1 MRRDGLG
8 KSRSV
13 SNSAT
18 GPWRLALQGGD
29 QKRAELARTR
39 EIERRSDAR
48 IPLFGRGRRAV
59 LEHFLR
65 PREGDGAERLDK
77 QPAAQTS
84 LKRFTLCGGA
94 AEKIK
99 LNF

>member
-29 QKRAELARTR
+29 QKRAQLARTR

-48 IPLFGRGRRAV
+48 IPVISRCVV
-59 LEHFLR
+59 LEHFLGL
-65 PREGDGAERLDK
+65 REGDGPERLDK

-84 LKRFTLCGGA
+84 LKRL
-94 AEKIK
+94 I
-99 LNF
+99 

>member
-29 QKRAELARTR
+29 QKRVELARTR

-48 IPLFGRGRRAV
+48 IPVISRCVVLDNFEGLEMETDRGDWTNSV
-59 LEHFLR
+59 
-65 PREGDGAERLDK
+65 P
-77 QPAAQTS
+77 
-84 LKRFTLCGGA
+84 LKLV
-94 AEKIK
+94 
-99 LNF
+99 

>member
-18 GPWRLALQGGD
+18 GPRRLALQGGGL
-29 QKRAELARTR
+29 KRAELACTVL
-39 EIERRSDAR
+39 IERRSDAR
-48 IPLFGRGRRAV
+48 IPLFGRRAV
-59 LEHFLR
+59 LEHFLGL
-65 PREGDGAERLDK
+65 REGDGAERLDK

-84 LKRFTLCGGA
+84 LKRF
-94 AEKIK
+94 I
-99 LNF
+99 

>member
-29 QKRAELARTR
+29 QKRVELARTR
-39 EIERRSDAR
+39 EIERRSDVR
-48 IPLFGRGRRAV
+48 IPLTGRRAV

-84 LKRFTLCGGA
+84 LKRF
-94 AEKIK
+94 I
-99 LNF
+99 

>member
-29 QKRAELARTR
+29 QKRVQLACTVL
-39 EIERRSDAR
+39 IERRNDAR
-48 IPLFGRGRRAV
+48 IPLFGRRAV
-59 LEHFLR
+59 LEHFLGL
-65 PREGDGAERLDK
+65 EKETERSDW
-77 QPAAQTS
+77 TNS
-84 LKRFTLCGGA
+84 LPL
-94 AEKIK
+94 K
-99 LNF
+99 LV

>member
-29 QKRAELARTR
+29 QKRVQLACTVL
-39 EIERRSDAR
+39 IERRNDAR
-48 IPLFGRGRRAV
+48 IPLFGRRAV
-59 LEHFLR
+59 LEHFPGL
-65 PREGDGAERLDK
+65 EKETEWGDWT
-77 QPAAQTS
+77 TS
-84 LKRFTLCGGA
+84 VPLKLF
-94 AEKIK
+94 
-99 LNF
+99 

>member
-29 QKRAELARTR
+29 QKRAELACAVLT
-39 EIERRSDAR
+39 ERRSDAR
-48 IPLFGRGRRAV
+48 IPLFGRRAV
-59 LEHFLR
+59 LEHFLGL
-65 PREGDGAERLDK
+65 EKETERSDW
-77 QPAAQTS
+77 TNS
-84 LKRFTLCGGA
+84 LPL
-94 AEKIK
+94 K
-99 LNF
+99 LV

>member
-8 KSRSV
+8 KSRSG

-29 QKRAELARTR
+29 QKRAQLARTR
-39 EIERRSDAR
+39 EIERRSDVR
-48 IPLFGRGRRAV
+48 IPVTWGCVV
-59 LEHFLR
+59 LEHFLGL
-65 PREGDGAERLDK
+65 REGDGAERLDK

-84 LKRFTLCGGA
+84 LKRF
-94 AEKIK
+94 I
-99 LNF
+99 